1 MNYYIIGITIAILI
15 VLFLLYFPNDSKKS
29 NEEII
34 EELEEE
40 IKILELEI
48 SLDETLTNY
57 ERKKIEFKIFKL
69 EGEIKD
75 LKKK

>member
-15 VLFLLYFPNDSKKS
+15 VLFLLYFSNDSKKS

-34 EELEEE
+34 EELEDE
-40 IKILELEI
+40 IKMLELEI
-48 SLDETLTNY
+48 SLDKTLSNY